1 MLQASGPSAMSVIF
15 DLAAEQRGKVVHR
28 AALLAEL
35 LKPISEEHKHT
46 NKKVKGISE
55 SDEASKLNITFSDG
69 TVFQADAVIGADG
82 LRGYVR
88 GHVLGNDH
96 PAVLAKPAGF
106 WDARSL
112 VPIQKAKELIGEE
125 YFEVN
130 RQYGWVGDGGFFMHD
145 VLDDG
150 KTVQFVLS
158 GIMNDSETEGEKWE
172 EEVWNKKLDRAK
184 LERMVGRWAE
194 TPESL
199 KKSIVEVMLQNPD
212 LKAFAQQHHHVD
224 APTYANGHVAI
235 MGDAAHCMTPWQGS
249 GAGQAIEDAMI
260 LETLLEHTK
269 APSQLTAAL
278 KVYDQLRRPRTQRIV
293 HSSAGTGLILCGR
306 GLDAG
311 LDVDKIKIVLPGRWA
326 FIYGHDQ
333 ATHKKEALNAFKAS

>member
-1 MLQASGPSAMSVIF
+1 MSVIF

-35 LKPISEEHKHT
+35 LKPIPEGNKHT
-46 NKKVKGISE
+46 NKRVDNISE
-55 SDEASKLNITFSDG
+55 SDESSKLDIQFSDG
-69 TVFQADAVIGADG
+69 TTFQADAVIGADG
-82 LRGYVR
+82 VRGYVR
-88 GHVLGNDH
+88 GHVLGKDH

-112 VPIQKAKELIGEE
+112 VPIQKAKELMGVE
-125 YFEVN
+125 YFEVI
-130 RQYGWVGDGGFFMHD
+130 RQYGWIGDGVFFMHD

-150 KTVQFVLS
+150 ETVQFVLS

-172 EEVWNKKLDRAK
+172 EEVWDKELDRAK
-184 LERMVGRWAE
+184 LERMVESWAE
-194 TPESL
+194 TPEPL

-212 LKAFAQQHHHVD
+212 LKAFPQQHHHMD
-224 APTYANGHVAI
+224 ASTYANGHVAI

-269 APSQLTAAL
+269 VSSQITTAL

-306 GLDAG
+306 GVDAG
-311 LDVDKIKIVLPGRWA
+311 LDVGKIKEVLPGRWA

-333 ATHKKEALNAFKAS
+333 AKHKKEALSAFKAS